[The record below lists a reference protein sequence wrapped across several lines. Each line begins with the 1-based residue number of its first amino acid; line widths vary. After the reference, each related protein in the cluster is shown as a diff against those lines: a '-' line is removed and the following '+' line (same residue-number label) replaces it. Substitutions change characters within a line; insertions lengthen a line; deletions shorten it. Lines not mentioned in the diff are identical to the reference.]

1 MFAQTGLLHLRD
13 VNVRLQFFRYPEGT
27 LSFPVGKLWWVKQKL
42 WLETKGGFR
51 RSIWLPC
58 ERAFLLYLYL
68 YKFVLSEKQGEFYV
82 ADDVSVLRVAEAEGE
97 KRGVAKLVMESKDG
111 MYSGEVLLDWDDM
124 LAFMSFLKAQAVFC
138 VFVAGQYE
146 HLWLQRWKDHFFI
159 LHPIPIR
166 IPTEKV
172 KKAQKLLKGE
182 YQKPVVFKDLYS
194 FKVIPQEGILLTT
207 PNENIKLSQEQ
218 IQKLSLFFE

>member
-1 MFAQTGLLHLRD
+1 LH
-13 VNVRLQFFRYPEGT
+13 
-27 LSFPVGKLWWVKQKL
+27 KL
-42 WLETKGGFR
+42 
-51 RSIWLPC
+51 
-58 ERAFLLYLYL
+58 
-68 YKFVLSEKQGEFYV
+68 VLSEKQEEFYI
-82 ADDVSVLRVAEAEGE
+82 ADDVCVLRVEEMEE
-97 KRGVAKLVMESKDG
+97 KRRGIVKFVMESKDG
-111 MYSGEVLLDWDDM
+111 MYSGEVLLDWDDVM
-124 LAFMSFLKAQAVFC
+124 AFMSFLKAQAALC

-146 HLWLQRWKDHFFI
+146 HLCFQKWKDHFFI

-166 IPTEKV
+166 IPTKKV

-194 FKVIPQEGILLTT
+194 LKFVPEEGILLTT

>member
-1 MFAQTGLLHLRD
+1 MFAQTGLLQLKSAS
-13 VNVRLQFFRYPEGT
+13 VRLQFFRYPEGT

-58 ERAFLLYLYL
+58 ERAFLLYLFL
-68 YKFVLSEKQGEFYV
+68 YKLVLSERQGEFYV
-82 ADDVSVLRVAEAEGE
+82 ADDVSVLRVEELGE
-97 KRGVAKLVMESKDG
+97 KRRGIVKFIMESKDG
-111 MYSGEVLLDWDDM
+111 MYSGEVLLDWDDV

-138 VFVAGQYE
+138 VFVAGQNE
-146 HLWLQRWKDHFFI
+146 HLWFQKWKDHFFI

-166 IPTEKV
+166 IPPEKV
-172 KKAQKLLKGE
+172 KKAEKFLKGE

-194 FKVIPQEGILLTT
+194 LKFIPEEGILLTT

>member
-1 MFAQTGLLHLRD
+1 MFAQTGLLHLKE
-13 VNVRLQFFRYPEGT
+13 VVVRLQFFRYPEGT
-27 LSFPVGKLWWVKQKL
+27 LTFPVGKLWWVKQKL
-42 WLETKGGFR
+42 WLEAKGGFR

-58 ERAFLLYLYL
+58 ERAFLLYMFLHRL
-68 YKFVLSEKQGEFYV
+68 VLSEKQGEFYV
-82 ADDVSVLRVAEAEGE
+82 ADDVSVLRVKEAEE
-97 KRGVAKLVMESKDG
+97 RRRGIVKFVMESKDG
-111 MYSGEVLLDWDDM
+111 RYSGGALLDWDDV

-146 HLWLQRWKDHFFI
+146 HLWLERWKDHFFI

-172 KKAQKLLKGE
+172 KKAQKVLKGE

-194 FKVIPQEGILLTT
+194 FKPIPQEGILLTT

-218 IQKLSLFFE
+218 GQKLALFFE

>member
-1 MFAQTGLLHLRD
+1 MLAQTGFLHLKSAS
-13 VNVRLQFFRYPEGT
+13 VRLQFFRYPEGT

-42 WLETKGGFR
+42 WLETRGGFR
-51 RSIWLPC
+51 RSLWLSC
-58 ERAFLLYLYL
+58 ERAFLLYVFLHKL
-68 YKFVLSEKQGEFYV
+68 VLSEKQGEFYI
-82 ADDVSVLRVAEAEGE
+82 ADDVSVLRVEELEE
-97 KRGVAKLVMESKDG
+97 KRRGVVKFVMESKDG
-111 MYSGEVLLDWDDM
+111 MYSGEVLLDWDDV

-146 HLWLQRWKDHFFI
+146 HLGLQRWKDHFFI

-172 KKAQKLLKGE
+172 KRAERLLKGE
-182 YQKPVVFKDLYS
+182 VQKPVVFKDLYS
-194 FKVIPQEGILLTT
+194 LKFVPQEGILFTT

>member
-1 MFAQTGLLHLRD
+1 MFAQTGILHLKD
-13 VNVRLQFFRYPEGT
+13 ANVRLQFFRYPEGT

-42 WLETKGGFR
+42 WLETRGGFR

-58 ERAFLLYLYL
+58 ERAFLLYMFL
-68 YKFVLSEKQGEFYV
+68 YKFVLSETQEEFYI
-82 ADDVSVLRVAEAEGE
+82 ADDVSVLRGE
-97 KRGVAKLVMESKDG
+97 KVEGKKRGIVKFVMESKDG
-111 MYSGEVLLDWDDM
+111 MYSGEVLLDWDDV

-146 HLWLQRWKDHFFI
+146 HLWLQRWKDYFFI

-172 KKAQKLLKGE
+172 KKAQKVLKGE
-182 YQKPVVFKDLYS
+182 GLKPVVFKDLYS
-194 FKVIPQEGILLTT
+194 LKPIPQEGILLTT

-218 IQKLSLFFE
+218 VQKLALFFE

>member
-1 MFAQTGLLHLRD
+1 MFAQTGLLHLKSAS
-13 VNVRLQFFRYPEGT
+13 VRLQFFRYPDGI
-27 LSFPVGKLWWVKQKL
+27 LSFPLGKLWWVKQKL

-51 RSIWLPC
+51 RSLWLSC
-58 ERAFLLYLYL
+58 ERAFSLYLFL
-68 YKFVLSEKQGEFYV
+68 HKLVLSEKQSEFYI
-82 ADDVSVLRVAEAEGE
+82 ADDVSVLRMREEE
-97 KRGVAKLVMESKDG
+97 EKKRGVVKLVMESKDG
-111 MYSGEVLLDWDDM
+111 MHSGEVLLDWDDV

-146 HLWLQRWKDHFFI
+146 HLWLEKWKDHFFI

-172 KKAQKLLKGE
+172 KKARLLLKGE

-194 FKVIPQEGILLTT
+194 LKPIPKEGILLTT
-207 PNENIKLSQEQ
+207 PNDNINLSQEQ
-218 IQKLSLFFE
+218 VQKLSVFFE

>member
-1 MFAQTGLLHLRD
+1 MFAQTGLLHLKSAS
-13 VNVRLQFFRYPEGT
+13 VRLQFFRYPEGT
-27 LSFPVGKLWWVKQKL
+27 LAFPVGKLWWVKQKL

-51 RSIWLPC
+51 RSIWFPC
-58 ERAFLLYLYL
+58 ERAFLLYWFLHKL
-68 YKFVLSEKQGEFYV
+68 VVSEKQEEFYI
-82 ADDVSVLRVAEAEGE
+82 ADDVSVLRVKELEE
-97 KRGVAKLVMESKDG
+97 KRRGIVKFVMESKDRR
-111 MYSGEVLLDWDDM
+111 YSGEAPLDWDDV
-124 LAFMSFLKAQAVFC
+124 LAFMSFLKAHAVFC

-146 HLWLQRWKDHFFI
+146 HLWLERWKDHFFI

-172 KKAQKLLKGE
+172 KKTRLLLKGE

-194 FKVIPQEGILLTT
+194 FKPIPQEGILLTT

-218 IQKLSLFFE
+218 VQKLALFFE